1 LEAAQLASA
10 LSYGFD
16 FENLPQAPILHYSG
30 SVLSILFYPS
40 GTTSDF
46 SMNFISN
53 QRIGFTLVFLIM
65 LFTVIPAG
73 AQQSKSN
80 NNHLGFGLHYAYGDV
95 LVGNLG
101 IQFSILYE
109 RKLSELLQIES
120 SINFLGTNYNSD
132 GASGSKKLAHSV
144 TGNASA
150 IFNLSANAP
159 QQWRCGIGVSL
170 RQLSSIFAIDALF
183 PYSQDGDVIYVANYA
198 LGANA
203 LLDYKLPIDKNM
215 DIVLRLQGQAFM
227 QPFVNDTYGS
237 VLFQNLPA
245 ERPFAFAVTLGAF
258 IRIGF

>member
-1 LEAAQLASA
+1 
-10 LSYGFD
+10 
-16 FENLPQAPILHYSG
+16 
-30 SVLSILFYPS
+30 
-40 GTTSDF
+40 
-46 SMNFISN
+46 MNCISN

-65 LFTVIPAG
+65 LLTVVPAS

-80 NNHLGFGLHYAYGDV
+80 NNHLGFGLQYAYGDV

-101 IQFSILYE
+101 IQFSMLYE

-144 TGNASA
+144 TGNATA

-170 RQLSSIFAIDALF
+170 RQLSSIFAIDAVF

-203 LLDYKLPIDKNM
+203 LFDYKLPIDKNM
-215 DIVLRLQGQAFM
+215 DIILRLQGQAFM

-237 VLFQNLPA
+237 VLFQNLPP